1 MYVYEDIAVGIIMQS
16 RLSDIKT
23 IKFRAYLGFNQI
35 NLILKKKKSVATP
48 LLKAFSAEKIE
59 LHHKILKNGRIRTD
73 MYFYESTFVAEIDE
87 KGHIDRNQNEKNERK
102 MKIEKYSDCKFV
114 HRM

>member
-1 MYVYEDIAVGIIMQS
+1 
-16 RLSDIKT
+16 
-23 IKFRAYLGFNQI
+23 
-35 NLILKKKKSVATP
+35 
-48 LLKAFSAEKIE
+48 
-59 LHHKILKNGRIRTD
+59 